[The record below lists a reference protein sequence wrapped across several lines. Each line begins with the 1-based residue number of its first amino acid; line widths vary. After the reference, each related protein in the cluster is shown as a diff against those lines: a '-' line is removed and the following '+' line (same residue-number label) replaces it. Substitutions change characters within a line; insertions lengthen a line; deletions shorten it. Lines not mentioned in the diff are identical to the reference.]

1 MKSMKQPFHN
11 ALLIGI
17 LPACLLVLSLALW
30 GNAGDVKEVDPA
42 ESADLIFGLKPG
54 LGRELVLG
62 YCMPCHSTTLVASNH
77 KTRENWDKTITLMQS
92 KNGMPPI
99 PADIRKQILDYLE
112 VAQRIEDPVLT
123 ESSKT
128 PWATPI
134 YRPNPIW

>member
-1 MKSMKQPFHN
+1 MKQPIHN

-17 LPACLLVLSLALW
+17 LPTCLLVLSLVMR

-42 ESADLIFGLKPG
+42 ESAGLIFGLKPG
-54 LGRELVLG
+54 PGRELVLG